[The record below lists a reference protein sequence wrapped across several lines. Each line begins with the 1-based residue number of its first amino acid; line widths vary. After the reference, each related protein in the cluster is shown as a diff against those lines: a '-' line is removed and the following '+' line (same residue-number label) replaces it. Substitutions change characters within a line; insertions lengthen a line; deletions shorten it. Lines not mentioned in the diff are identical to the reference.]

1 MNTDNTTTI
10 LKRPKSEKLT
20 KQEVKD
26 LKALRKAFKTET
38 ACAAFI
44 GIDRVVLGNTILR
57 GSGHPDYVAKIR
69 EGLIKEVPEEAA

>member
-1 MNTDNTTTI
+1 MNTEINTI
-10 LKRPKSEKLT
+10 LLKKPKSEKLE
-20 KQEVKD
+20 KQEVKE
-26 LKALRKAFKTET
+26 LKALRKSFKTET

-69 EGLIKEVPEEAA
+69 EALYQDSMG